1 MFYEEI
7 RVGLSYSPKLRLTVA
22 AEVDI
27 YSRRKKEE
35 AITSRVS
42 AIKNVLT
49 STSTAIP
56 LPFDTKILATSPDK
70 TAVII
75 TYNYAFVK
83 FLSRQKHSLHYLYLV
98 VNPDL
103 NK

>member
-27 YSRRKKEE
+27 YSRRKKQEARSKKQE

-49 STSTAIP
+49 GSISN
-56 LPFDTKILATSPDK
+56 LQKK
-70 TAVII
+70 TVVGA
-75 TYNYAFVK
+75 
-83 FLSRQKHSLHYLYLV
+83 SRSLGI
-98 VNPDL
+98 
-103 NK
+103 